1 MVMVVLECHEQ
12 RRVARLRVHR
22 VGLMVA
28 MRLTSQH
35 LPGANL
41 EVSFF
46 GHEKLCDNP
55 LHLSLKLNENP
66 LHIARDVQWF
76 GAHHRHSRCIS

>member
-1 MVMVVLECHEQ
+1 MVVLESHEQ

-46 GHEKLCDNP
+46 WP
-55 LHLSLKLNENP
+55 
-66 LHIARDVQWF
+66 
-76 GAHHRHSRCIS
+76 